1 MVAENLKKFFPW
13 SLFLIGLV
21 LVVRDQLIVPFIILS
36 FICSIPLWKKP
47 NPDRRFVPLFGL
59 MLFFLWYLVGM
70 TYSENMSYG
79 WRDVESK
86 LSFFL
91 FPLLLLM
98 TSKSW
103 TTEHVSK
110 VKYGLVVGVIL
121 SLMLSFGRALLCK
134 IQGGE
139 ICFRNDQ
146 FGFNMHATYLSVMY
160 TMSVFFVFEMKTA
173 IKREWI
179 FKIMYLL
186 VIFLALYFLRSLSS
200 FVAAVVLSTG
210 TYIWYMITRK
220 KWIML
225 SIIPILFIVGS
236 MALEKL
242 PAVQGEVKK
251 TIETVED
258 YQKDPDDF
266 IRRKVN
272 WNESNTVRI
281 VVWNFSWEIISDK
294 PMGVGTGDVKDEL
307 YRVYRAH
314 GYDLFAEKELNPHNQ
329 FFQTGISIGVGAML
343 LLLFILLAPL
353 IFAKGSFDPVQL
365 AFLILVF
372 ITCLFESFLE
382 RQAGIIFFAFMLI
395 TFVGQQIITKK
406 ADIKE

>member
-1 MVAENLKKFFPW
+1 MVADNLKKFFPW

-21 LVVRDQLIVPFIILS
+21 LVVRDQLIAPFIVLS
-36 FICSIPLWKKP
+36 LICSIPSWKRP
-47 NPDRRFVPLFGL
+47 TLDRQFLPLFGL
-59 MLFFLWYLVGM
+59 MAFFAWYLVGM
-70 TYSENMSYG
+70 AFSENMAYG
-79 WRDVESK
+79 WKDIESK
-86 LSFFL
+86 MSFFI

-98 TSKSW
+98 TYRTWTKDHISKA
-103 TTEHVSK
+103 K
-110 VKYGLVVGVIL
+110 NGLVVGVLL
-121 SLMLSFGRALLCK
+121 SLLLSFGRALICK
-134 IQGGE
+134 VQGGE

-160 TMSVFFVFEMKTA
+160 TMSIFFVFEMKTA
-173 IKREWI
+173 IKRDWI
-179 FKIMYLL
+179 FKCMYLL
-186 VIFLALYFLRSLSS
+186 VVLLALYFLRSLSS
-200 FVAAVVLSTG
+200 FVAVAVLGTG
-210 TYIWYMITRK
+210 TYIWYMVTRK

-225 SIIPILFIVGS
+225 SIVPILFVAGS
-236 MALEKL
+236 VVLKKL
-242 PAVQGEVKK
+242 PAVHGEIKK
-251 TIETVED
+251 TLETVED
-258 YQKDPDDF
+258 YQNDPDDF

-281 VVWNFSWEIISDK
+281 VVWNFSCDLISEH

-307 YRVYRAH
+307 FDVYRSH

-329 FFQTGISIGVGAML
+329 FFQTGIAIGIGGML

-353 IFAKGSFDPVQL
+353 VFSKIPIDPVL
-365 AFLILVF
+365 TAFLMLVF